1 MDQNA
6 FYTAAIQEPFTILGL
21 RLRPLSLGHI
31 LLMNRVGSAFL
42 SGDPL
47 RYEDLAI
54 SVFICANR
62 YVDAL
67 SALDDPMLPRSMLR
81 WSQKLTRTRPIDR
94 LLRRKPTPIDF
105 TAKAESFRDYLRQG
119 SWHPDFHSKSDEG
132 NAIEAPPEHLIRIKL
147 MRELGISETEIM
159 DRSWSQCLTDFYLL
173 RALDGSINIVDNAE
187 IEEML
192 KKVEASFAKQNAN
205 NP

>member
-6 FYTAAIQEPFTILGL
+6 FYAAAVQEPRTILGL
-21 RLRPLSLGHI
+21 RLQPLSLGHI

-47 RYEDLAI
+47 RYEDLAV
-54 SVFICANR
+54 SVFICANK
-62 YVDAL
+62 YADAVQ
-67 SALDDPMLPRSMLR
+67 ALDDPGLSRSMLR
-81 WSQKLTRTRPIDR
+81 WSQTLTRTRPIDR
-94 LLRRKPTPIDF
+94 LLRRKPRPIEF
-105 TAKAESFRDYLRQG
+105 TAKATAFRDYLRQG
-119 SWHPDFHSKSDEG
+119 SWHPDFHSKGDGG
-132 NAIEAPPEHLIRIKL
+132 NTIEAPPEHLIRITL
-147 MRELGISETEIM
+147 MRELGISESEIM

-192 KKVEASFAKQNAN
+192 KKVEASFAKHNAN
-205 NP
+205 HP